1 MAASRWLRPL
11 AALIGVVLIVAAGA
25 PAAAQPTGDDTVTT
39 PVTTP
44 DTSACPHRSTPPPPV
59 DTSEVP
65 RPGRSTPDPVPVPD
79 EPVGGGRLDECGVIV
94 PDGAAAL
101 PDGLTASAWVLADVT
116 DGVVLAAKDPHGRYR
131 PASTIKTLL
140 AAVALQRLD
149 PARVIT
155 ATAADA
161 VVEGS
166 AAGIGA
172 GGTYTN
178 YQLLQ
183 GLLMASGNDAAHA
196 IAAQLGGEDRAA
208 EMMTSVARDF
218 GARDTRVAR
227 PSGLDGP
234 GMSTSAYDMALILTY
249 GLTNPTFRELIS
261 TPQAEFPGYPADGAV
276 PGDVDRPGFTLGN
289 DNQLLHN
296 YPGALGGKT
305 GFTDDARHTFV
316 GAAERDGR
324 TLVVTVM
331 AAEVG
336 GLAPWQQA
344 AALLDWGFAGDP
356 ADAVGTIATVADLA
370 ENPTAAATS
379 TATTTEAPPLRPTE
393 VTDSDGSTGTTAP
406 GTATDAAASG
416 DAAESSM
423 VAVAAIALGAII
435 MLIAAG
441 IRAARRR

>member
-1 MAASRWLRPL
+1 M
-11 AALIGVVLIVAAGA
+11 VLLVGTGA
-25 PAAAQPTGDDTVTT
+25 PAAAQPTADETV
-39 PVTTP
+39 VTTP

-59 DTSEVP
+59 DTSEAP
-65 RPGRSTPDPVPVPD
+65 QPGRSTPDALPVPD
-79 EPVGGGRLDECGVIV
+79 DPVGGGRLDECGVIV
-94 PDGAAAL
+94 PDGSAAL

-116 DGVVLAAKDPHGRYR
+116 TGVVLAAKDPHGRYR

-140 AAVALQRLD
+140 AAVALERLD
-149 PARVIT
+149 PARVVT

-208 EMMTSVARDF
+208 ELMTSVARDF

-234 GMSTSAYDMALILTY
+234 GMSTSAYDMALILTH

-261 TPQAEFPGYPADGAV
+261 TPQVEFPGYPADPTV
-276 PGDVDRPGFTLGN
+276 PGDLDRPGFTLGN

-324 TLVVTVM
+324 TLVVTVL

-336 GLAPWQQA
+336 GLSPWQQA
-344 AALLDWGFAGDP
+344 AALLDRGFASDP
-356 ADAVGTIATVADLA
+356 GDAVGTIATIADLTD
-370 ENPTAAATS
+370 NPGPAATS
-379 TATTTEAPPLRPTE
+379 TATTGGAVPVRPTE
-393 VTDSDGSTGTTAP
+393 VTDSTPA
-406 GTATDAAASG
+406 TATPGSSPDPVASG
-416 DAAESSM
+416 DAAESST
-423 VAVAAIALGAII
+423 VALAAVALGAVIL
-435 MLIAAG
+435 LIAAG